1 MEDINKT
8 LDSLCEEIGE
18 KTDGT
23 EVLVKPT
30 DAEVDAAAEKL
41 PKGLHLHPTGGGCLG
56 RVLMPLQYI
65 FDRGLPRSIRVNKMC

>member
-1 MEDINKT
+1 M
-8 LDSLCEEIGE
+8 
-18 KTDGT
+18 
-23 EVLVKPT
+23 
-30 DAEVDAAAEKL
+30 DAAAEKL